1 MNKTR
6 PRLALGSLVYV
17 EWADHSM
24 SASVGWVDLDKA
36 KALRPAVFT
45 TVGFVAHEDDDCLVL
60 MATIDSDLDC
70 ASGVVCILQCAIK
83 SLAVLAKPKTR
94 IMK

>member
-24 SASVGWVDLDKA
+24 SGTAGWVDLDKV
-36 KALRPAVFT
+36 KALRPALFT
-45 TVGFVAHEDDDCLVL
+45 SVGFVAHEDDDCLVL

-83 SLAVLAKPKTR
+83 GRAVLAKPKQR